1 MSTSNELSFI
11 FTEKGFRVDEGD
23 EIELSPAMKT
33 WKERFEADRWQALYD
48 LGFQEKGEGSPSFS
62 FLYRLASS
70 FDHVLL
76 TSPLFPF
83 LKGKLEVSL
92 PEEEKKSL
100 LSALPYVLGM
110 EWVDGYWLSLA
121 EGKLNEAF
129 HRDFHHFDGT
139 VEAYISSKKKGV
151 SLPDRIYFHLV
162 ELSSDEISPFA
173 FLATYA
179 TFDREGRVRQM
190 PLYYAL
196 EEYKKD
202 REKLIRLLSSLNKAA
217 DIMPRLSDF
226 VEDGTILHPFGV
238 TAEEAWHFLKAVPLL
253 EEKGIYCRIPNWW
266 KKGRSRPSISVSL
279 GGSAAEPLGL
289 DTILSLRP
297 ELSVDGVKLTMAD
310 VHRLM
315 KETEGLSFIKGKWVE
330 VDHDRLAKLL
340 GLPVTALED
349 RPEFAEELRQAGAD
363 AVLCLPFAEGLA
375 QISGG
380 QETYFVVVTRAH
392 SCDIACLRS
401 ILQKPAAYVGMMGSR
416 KRAALVHTQL
426 AELGLP
432 QERIDALHAPIGLSI
447 GAKTAQEIALSI
459 LAEIVSVKNSR
470 QQTEGFSPAL
480 LAALEQQTVPA
491 VLATIVG
498 RHGSTPREEGSKM
511 LVLPDGSAVGSVGGG
526 IMEYRTQQMARE
538 LLEPGAAPCRIA
550 AFTTEGASDA
560 AAIAACGGSMEV
572 FLQRLEPEG

>member
-1 MSTSNELSFI
+1 MGNRSF
-11 FTEKGFRVDEGD
+11 FN
-23 EIELSPAMKT
+23 
-33 WKERFEADRWQALYD
+33 AL
-48 LGFQEKGEGSPSFS
+48 
-62 FLYRLASS
+62 
-70 FDHVLL
+70 H
-76 TSPLFPF
+76 
-83 LKGKLEVSL
+83 
-92 PEEEKKSL
+92 
-100 LSALPYVLGM
+100 
-110 EWVDGYWLSLA
+110 
-121 EGKLNEAF
+121 
-129 HRDFHHFDGT
+129 
-139 VEAYISSKKKGV
+139 
-151 SLPDRIYFHLV
+151 
-162 ELSSDEISPFA
+162 
-173 FLATYA
+173 
-179 TFDREGRVRQM
+179 DREGDFLLATVLEGPAQGERVLLRNTA
-190 PLYYAL
+190 PVWP
-196 EEYKKD
+196 
-202 REKLIRLLSSLNKAA
+202 EKLPAFWGKHLPALAAVTSSGILKSAGQR
-217 DIMPRLSDF
+217 IF
-226 VEDGTILHPFGV
+226 VERFGAAPQLV
-238 TAEEAWHFLKAVPLL
+238 VCGGGHVGA
-253 EEKGIYCRIPNWW
+253 
-266 KKGRSRPSISVSL
+266 SV
-279 GGSAAEPLGL
+279 
-289 DTILSLRP
+289 
-297 ELSVDGVKLTMAD
+297 V
-310 VHRLM
+310 
-315 KETEGLSFIKGKWVE
+315 
-330 VDHDRLAKLL
+330 RLAKLL
-340 GLPVTALED
+340 GLPVCALEDRPEFAGQLRQGLPVTALED

-375 QISGG
+375 QIPGG

-480 LAALEQQTVPA
+480 LAALEQQTAPA

-526 IMEYRTQQMARE
+526 IMEYRTQQLARE
-538 LLEPGAAPCRIA
+538 LLEPGAAPCRLA